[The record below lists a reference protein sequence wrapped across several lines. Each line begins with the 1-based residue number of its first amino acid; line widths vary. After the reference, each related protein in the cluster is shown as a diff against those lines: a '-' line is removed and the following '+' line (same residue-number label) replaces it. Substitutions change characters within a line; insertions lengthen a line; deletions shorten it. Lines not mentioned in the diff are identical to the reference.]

1 MDMVIKIKQ
10 CLLLLL
16 VVGCCQ
22 LEAMDFATELCID
35 KHLLKNMGNFRAQQ
49 MMLDGDAKMV
59 ARLNINAKDANKCQ
73 ILSNCHRKRLEIVNN
88 DRIASMPFYKE
99 KIDKILDNKKK
110 LVAVLT
116 VITRENDRGIQH
128 GKKRKLEEA
137 GVDSHGKLPE
147 KRVKRLTQRYID
159 YSLSP
164 FLK

>member
-1 MDMVIKIKQ
+1 MVIKIKQ

-22 LEAMDFATELCID
+22 LEAMDFSTELLIN
-35 KHLLKNMGNFRAQQ
+35 KHFLKNVGNFRAQQ

-59 ARLNINAKDANKCQ
+59 ARLNINAKDENKCQ
-73 ILSNCHRKRLEIVNN
+73 ILSNCHRKRLETVNN
-88 DRIASMPFYKE
+88 NRIASVPFYKE
-99 KIDKILDNKKK
+99 RIDKILDKQKK
-110 LVAVLT
+110 LAAALT
-116 VITRENDRGIQH
+116 AIAREKDRGIQH
-128 GKKRKLEEA
+128 GKKRKLEKA